1 MTLWY
6 AWHEVGNDEVLKN
19 SRVFSSPECI
29 KGDST
34 LCIIICEAGIRIP
47 RGDEKPSLLSSVQS
61 EAQFTPA
68 IMMIIVKKTRLWMI
82 IMHCLRLIY
91 CFYLYLVHQKK
102 SCPVIRHLGPTLMMI
117 RLNWYL
123 HFIDFY
129 TSKMS
134 RDYSFVRIEKC
145 LMNFP
150 DCNKMRLSECFS
162 NTVNN
167 ITLILQSFALQLLS
181 KATVVKILDC
191 SEGKVLPHF
200 YCMCFF

>member
-117 RLNWYL
+117 RLN
-123 HFIDFY
+123 
-129 TSKMS
+129 
-134 RDYSFVRIEKC
+134 
-145 LMNFP
+145 
-150 DCNKMRLSECFS
+150 
-162 NTVNN
+162 
-167 ITLILQSFALQLLS
+167 
-181 KATVVKILDC
+181 
-191 SEGKVLPHF
+191 
-200 YCMCFF
+200 